1 MPSRRARIT
10 ALWIASL
17 GLALS
22 VGWAGPAA
30 AAEPDE
36 PPRWAYQMPHSL
48 MSPFCPGRTLAECSS
63 PQADQLRLWILVQ
76 ASAGAPQEEIE
87 ATLLERFGDKILSAP
102 RAEGWG
108 ITAYALPIGGFLLG
122 GVAVAMVLRR
132 MARPESE
139 AARSVVVSGR
149 VAPAMGMGTESD
161 AELERCIDEDLRA

>member
-1 MPSRRARIT
+1 MPRVQHLMAAVLFS
-10 ALWIASL
+10 
-17 GLALS
+17 S
-22 VGWAGPAA
+22 VLVFGVGFAGVAV
-30 AAEPDE
+30 AAEPEE

-76 ASAGAPQEEIE
+76 AGAGAPKEEIE
-87 ATLLERFGDKILSAP
+87 EALLERFGDKILSAP

-132 MARPESE
+132 MARSESDPIE
-139 AARSVVVSGR
+139 SVVVASR
-149 VAPAMGMGTESD
+149 AAPASASD
-161 AELERCIDEDLRA
+161 AELERWVDEDLRA